1 MKTTNNKVEEIKNKL
16 EKLKI
21 KFIEGDLGGIRI
33 ATSETHP
40 EGSFSMHTKGELL
53 SYNTAVNDCIK
64 IIEPYLNLDEDIEEV
79 VLSDFLTWASKNAE
93 PQFRVG
99 EHEARIGWTGTNIVA
114 KAMELFINRK
124 ASQPMSNKFIWGNV

>member
-1 MKTTNNKVEEIKNKL
+1 MTNKAKEQLNKTTRVEEIKKEF
-16 EKLKI
+16 EKL
-21 KFIEGDLGGIRI
+21 FVGIPVL
-33 ATSETHP
+33 TLE
-40 EGSFSMHTKGELL
+40 ELQKQGRL
-53 SYNTAVNDCIK
+53 PAE
-64 IIEPYLNLDEDIEEV
+64 IIERNPNIIFNFFLPYLNLDEDIEKV
-79 VLSDFLTWASKNAE
+79 VLSDFLAWASKNAE